1 MPGAIATN
9 LHQGSRSEY
18 LAQYVFAAFGTA
30 VATPHQGDYGLDL
43 YCTLLE
49 QQGNRGWP
57 KGYFSV
63 QVKSTREGWIFDN
76 ENAVRWLVEYP
87 YRSFFAWS
95 TKPLLE

>member
-30 VATPHQGDYGLDL
+30 VATPHQEDYGLDL